1 MTDRITSHVKVS
13 IGRRTLLFD
22 DDFVELHAFEDEL
35 KHLDEKAPELIK
47 VRSITLMHSLC
58 HMDCIKEKKHSSFHS
73 GVTVG
78 KDVGSIIDWSA
89 AISSLTN
96 FEGHFQQ
103 HFLCVYQHSGEF
115 IQQNMSLAEA
125 SETRKARLTA
135 LKKRKAGEA
144 VDEEG

>member
-22 DDFVELHAFEDEL
+22 DDFVELQAFEDEL
-35 KHLDEKAPELIK
+35 KHLVLVDEKAPELIK

-58 HMDCIKEKKHSSFHS
+58 HIDCIKEKKHSSFHS

-96 FEGHFQQ
+96 LKDIFNNIFYA
-103 HFLCVYQHSGEF
+103 FT
-115 IQQNMSLAEA
+115 N
-125 SETRKARLTA
+125 TA
-135 LKKRKAGEA
+135 VNLSNKTCLWQKPQKHEKR
-144 VDEEG
+144 V

>member
-1 MTDRITSHVKVS
+1 MKVS

-58 HMDCIKEKKHSSFHS
+58 HIDCIKEKKHSSSSFQSFAS

-96 FEGHFQQ
+96 LKDIFNNIFYA
-103 HFLCVYQHSGEF
+103 FT
-115 IQQNMSLAEA
+115 N
-125 SETRKARLTA
+125 TA
-135 LKKRKAGEA
+135 VNLSNKTCLWQKPQKHEKR
-144 VDEEG
+144 V

>member
-58 HMDCIKEKKHSSFHS
+58 HIDCIKEKKHSSSSFQSFAS

-96 FEGHFQQ
+96 IFNNIFYA
-103 HFLCVYQHSGEF
+103 FT
-115 IQQNMSLAEA
+115 N
-125 SETRKARLTA
+125 TA
-135 LKKRKAGEA
+135 VNLSNKTCLWQKPQKHEKR
-144 VDEEG
+144 V